1 MKKTLLLAAAFS
13 FYLVACDTQENNT
26 ANVEETVETVE
37 LINYLP
43 FGDTISSEGALEGK
57 AFLDLINENDS
68 VETKVAVTINQACK
82 KKGCWMT
89 VDLGDDKEMLVR
101 FKDYGFFVPMNSDG
115 SPAII
120 EGVAKKT
127 VISVDD
133 LKHLAQ
139 DAGKS
144 EEEIAAITEP
154 EVKLSFEASGVLIAE
169 E

>member
-1 MKKTLLLAAAFS
+1 MKKIVLLASFFS
-13 FYLVACDTQENNT
+13 FYIVSCNNQEQV
-26 ANVEETVETVE
+26 VEETTVE
-37 LINYLP
+37 EIIYVP
-43 FGDTISSEGALEGK
+43 FGDTITSDGVMDQEV
-57 AFLDLINENDS
+57 FLAKINEVDS
-68 VETKVAVTINQACK
+68 MPAKLAVTINEACK

-89 VDLGDDKEMLVR
+89 VDLGNETEMLVR

-115 SPAII
+115 SEAII
-120 EGVAKKT
+120 EGIARKK

-154 EVKLSFEASGVLIAE
+154 EIRLSFEAFGVLIAE
-169 E
+169 